1 MAETDFEMDS
11 NQKRKSNANF
21 RIFMPRVNSDP
32 EFDWQF
38 CTFSIQNLKCHPED
52 EMCPWKFCTTFIL
65 VDFLVFRK
73 NWRMWPKFHI
83 NTWTSRGLS
92 PLARVLTN

>member
-73 NWRMWPKFHI
+73 KLENVAKVPYQHMDIKGFIP
-83 NTWTSRGLS
+83 LS
-92 PLARVLTN
+92 